1 MGKNRDIEQM
11 ESLEGFIDQ
20 GLIDDV
26 LGVIKSGKEATV
38 YCCSSSA
45 SPGAP
50 LVAAKV
56 YRSLNVR
63 SFRDDSVYRQGRTRG
78 NQRVDRGMLLK
89 TATGRKLRFA
99 QWVADEYAT
108 LSILHRAGADV
119 PAPIACAEGVILMT
133 YVGGDEDEPAL
144 PLAEAHPARDEAQ
157 RVFDRLLRNIEL
169 MLGCD
174 RVHGDLS
181 AYNVLYHAGQFWIID
196 FPQAVD
202 PRFNA
207 SAQTLLE
214 RDIDR
219 ICAWAERYGVI
230 ADAGAIARRL
240 WGRFLRSEL

>member
-1 MGKNRDIEQM
+1 LGKNRDDEQM
-11 ESLEGFIDQ
+11 EALEGFIDQ

-45 SPGAP
+45 SPGVP

-63 SFRDDSVYRQGRTRG
+63 TFRDDAAYRQGRTSG
-78 NQRVDRGMLLK
+78 NRRRDRGMVLK

-108 LSILHRAGADV
+108 LSILQRAGADV
-119 PAPIACAEGVILMT
+119 PASIACTESVILMA
-133 YVGGDEDEPAL
+133 YAGCDEDEAAP
-144 PLAEAHPARDEAQ
+144 PLAQAHPEVDEAR
-157 RVFDRLLRNIEL
+157 RVFDQLLRNIEL
-169 MLGCD
+169 MLACN
-174 RVHGDLS
+174 RVHADLS
-181 AYNVLYHAGQFWIID
+181 AYNVLYQAGRLWIID

-219 ICAWAERYGVI
+219 ICTWANRYGVI

>member
-1 MGKNRDIEQM
+1 M

-108 LSILHRAGADV
+108 LSVLHRAGADV
-119 PAPIACAEGVILMT
+119 PAPIACTEQVILMA
-133 YVGGDEDEPAL
+133 YAGDEDGPAP
-144 PLAEAHPARDEAQ
+144 PLVQAHLARDEAQ
-157 RVFDRLLRNIEL
+157 RVFDNLLRNIEL
-169 MLGCD
+169 MLACD

-181 AYNVLYHAGQFWIID
+181 AYNVLYQAGRLWIID

-219 ICAWAERYGVI
+219 TCAWAERYGVI